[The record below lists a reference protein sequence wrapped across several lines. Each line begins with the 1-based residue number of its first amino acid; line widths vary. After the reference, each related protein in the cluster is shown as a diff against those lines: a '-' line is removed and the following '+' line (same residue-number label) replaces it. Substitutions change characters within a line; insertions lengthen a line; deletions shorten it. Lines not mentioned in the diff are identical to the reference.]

1 MDHRYPQDDN
11 NEYEIPRTHKN
22 RSYQDAQGEYWIPGG
37 GQQYEDPQLAG
48 STVIDPRLQYED
60 SSPTIL
66 PPGTSIASYGG
77 YRQAG
82 YQGYGSSSSSHQP
95 AAQYYESQQ
104 RQPTGGEA
112 GYEHSAYEYQEQDIA
127 STFPLI
133 HPHGTDESDPQSSG
147 DRARPEKK
155 YLCPVEA
162 CDRSHEGC
170 GFTTLN
176 DLERHGRS
184 KHGDDGQY
192 VECRHERCPDK
203 GKRFPRRDNFVDHF
217 WRVHG
222 NGSTKEAMKAYAL
235 EKAKE
240 WMVVKQAGNW
250 SNR

>member
-1 MDHRYPQDDN
+1 MDP
-11 NEYEIPRTHKN
+11 
-22 RSYQDAQGEYWIPGG
+22 SYQDAQGGEYWISEG
-37 GQQYEDPQLAG
+37 GQHYEDPQLAG
-48 STVIDPRLQYED
+48 STVIDPQLQYEA

-66 PPGTSIASYGG
+66 PPGTSIANYGG

-82 YQGYGSSSSSHQP
+82 YQGNNPPVAKDMGKANLNIMGRTLRVLIRRATIMGPMKFKARGSH
-95 AAQYYESQQ
+95 
-104 RQPTGGEA
+104 
-112 GYEHSAYEYQEQDIA
+112 
-127 STFPLI
+127 
-133 HPHGTDESDPQSSG
+133 
-147 DRARPEKK
+147 DRPRPEKK
-155 YLCPVEA
+155 YLCTIEE
-162 CDRSHEGC
+162 CERSTPGN

-192 VECRHERCPDK
+192 IECRHERCPDR
-203 GKRFPRRDNFVDHF
+203 GKRFPRRDNFVDHY

-222 NGSTKEAMKAYAL
+222 NGTSKEAMKASAL

>member
-1 MDHRYPQDDN
+1 MDP
-11 NEYEIPRTHKN
+11 
-22 RSYQDAQGEYWIPGG
+22 SYQDAQGGEYWISEG
-37 GQQYEDPQLAG
+37 GQHYEDPQLAG
-48 STVIDPRLQYED
+48 STVIDPQLQYEA

-66 PPGTSIASYGG
+66 PPGTSIANYGG

-82 YQGYGSSSSSHQP
+82 YQGYGSSSSSHPTPQYYGNQQQQP
-95 AAQYYESQQ
+95 A
-104 RQPTGGEA
+104 GGEGHGQGEFEYHGQDAA
-112 GYEHSAYEYQEQDIA
+112 GAYPQ
-127 STFPLI
+127 S
-133 HPHGTDESDPQSSG
+133 HHHGTDEVQSPG
-147 DRARPEKK
+147 HDRPRPEKK
-155 YLCPVEA
+155 YLCTIEE
-162 CDRSHEGC
+162 CERSTPGN

-192 VECRHERCPDK
+192 IECRHERCPDR
-203 GKRFPRRDNFVDHF
+203 GKRFPRRDNFVDHY

-222 NGSTKEAMKAYAL
+222 NGTSKEAMKASAL

>member
-1 MDHRYPQDDN
+1 MDHRYPHDDN
-11 NEYEIPRTHKN
+11 SEYEIPRSHKN
-22 RSYQDAQGEYWIPGG
+22 RSYQEAQGEYWMPGG
-37 GQQYEDPQLAG
+37 GQQLQYEDPQLAG

-82 YQGYGSSSSSHQP
+82 YQGYASSSTAHQP
-95 AAQYYESQQ
+95 AAQYYETQQ
-104 RQPTGGEA
+104 QQPPGGE
-112 GYEHSAYEYQEQDIA
+112 GYGHGAYEYQGQDTA
-127 STFPLI
+127 STYPQGQ
-133 HPHGTDESDPQSSG
+133 HHETDEVQSPGERS
-147 DRARPEKK
+147 RPEKK
-155 YLCPVEA
+155 YCCSIEE
-162 CDRSHEGC
+162 CERSKPGC

-184 KHGDDGQY
+184 KHGEDGQY
-192 VECRHERCPDK
+192 IECRHERCPDR
-203 GKRFPRRDNFVDHF
+203 GKRFPRRDNFVDHY

-222 NGSTKEAMKAYAL
+222 NGSTKEAMKAFAL

-250 SNR
+250 SKR